1 MGSLKVRNLLLS
13 KKLKRSETRILI
25 IDDNQIRYNEIVDIF
40 NGNNHLVNAVLLDD
54 LKTFEKNL
62 NTTWD
67 LIIFGRAYDIKIE
80 QAIALIQATAKND
93 IPLLLLASDDY
104 SQEQYPSYIHKGVY
118 DVLNLDSHE
127 QFYITLVRA
136 LSFSRSLQ
144 IQQNLL
150 DDLENAKIQTQVLAE
165 EQKKAIASIQEGIHS
180 EANDEYLSLFGLKS
194 VDDLI
199 GLPLLDI
206 IQPKK
211 VSDFK
216 NRFKKVAQGQFEFG
230 RFEVDTLNPEAK
242 TKNPLRVEFIPSEEE
257 DTIQITIETVAAS
270 ASTSTQNAESAQKPS
285 VLANI
290 QRFLK
295 NQPAKENALILF
307 SLARLPD
314 EILNSEWQI
323 FKGFFEQLSEFV
335 KEQTNSNNVFK
346 VDAALYATV
355 IQAESTEI
363 LNSRLSGLT
372 ALEKPQLIKIGE
384 QTFQQNIR
392 LGYSIFDAENVTEE
406 SFNALIEQ
414 AYNTRLPKNTSASDL
429 ELEATLEEAEITLAP
444 IETTSIV
451 EETIT
456 PSIIEQS
463 APDLSLDDVP
473 TSEPIVEEAPAPVEP
488 IAHQSLVLD
497 VLSNALDKGEIQLKY
512 QQFYDKQDL
521 DLHIYEVTSGFI
533 HENEWKKINKLVELS
548 EDPELSSKIDRWILV
563 EACKKLHNFITQYP
577 DAKILVNLN
586 AQSLV
591 RDKHLTT
598 LISKL
603 ITIVGSKLPNPLI
616 LQFDEEDFAK
626 NMAESAKAV
635 AALREH
641 GAEISI
647 RHFGSTISS
656 DSILKDSEIS
666 YIKLDEQFTEM
677 LNKDDALEEL
687 QAKIAHYQE
696 LRPVEMILAN
706 LDDMGSFANA
716 WNVEPRFLQGDYFQ
730 KKLDH
735 LTDVQDQ

>member
-1 MGSLKVRNLLLS
+1 MGSFKVRNLLLS

-25 IDDNQIRYNEIVDIF
+25 IDDNQIRYNEIIEIF
-40 NGNNHLVNAVLLDD
+40 NGNTHLVNAALLDD
-54 LKTFEKNL
+54 LKSFEKNL

-93 IPLLLLASDDY
+93 IPLLLLASEDY
-104 SQEQYPSYIHKGVY
+104 NQDQYQSYIHKGVY
-118 DVLNLDSHE
+118 DVLNLESHE

-194 VDDLI
+194 SDDLI

-230 RFEVDTLNPEAK
+230 RFEFDTLNPEAK
-242 TKNPLRVEFIPSEEE
+242 IKNPLKIEFLPSEEE
-257 DTIQITIETVAAS
+257 DTVQITIETVTAS
-270 ASTSTQNAESAQKPS
+270 STPTVQNSESAQKPS

-307 SLARLPD
+307 SLASCPN
-314 EILNSEWQI
+314 EILNSEWKT

-335 KEQTNSNNVFK
+335 KEQTNNNNVFK
-346 VDAALYATV
+346 IDSALYATI
-355 IQAESTEI
+355 IQAESSEI
-363 LNSRLSGLT
+363 LTSRLSGLT

-392 LGYSIFDAENVTEE
+392 LGYSVFDAENLGEDTFER
-406 SFNALIEQ
+406 LIEQ

-429 ELEATLEEAEITLAP
+429 ELEATLEETEITLAP
-444 IETTSIV
+444 VELAPAIEEIPALT
-451 EETIT
+451 
-456 PSIIEQS
+456 IEQNPS
-463 APDLSLDDVP
+463 PLSLDDVP
-473 TSEPIVEEAPAPVEP
+473 TSIVVEETPAPAPIETIV
-488 IAHQSLVLD
+488 HQSPVLD
-497 VLSNALDKGEIQLKY
+497 VLSNALEKGEIQLKY

-577 DAKILVNLN
+577 DAKILINLN

-591 RDKHLTT
+591 RDQYLTT

-626 NMAESAKAV
+626 NIAESTKAV
-635 AALREH
+635 AALHEH

-656 DSILKDSEIS
+656 ESILKDSQIS
-666 YIKLDEQFTEM
+666 YIKLDEKFTEM

-687 QAKIAHYQE
+687 QGKIAHYQE

-706 LDDMGSFANA
+706 LNDMGSFANA